1 MTPCARPKRP
11 RIPPLGRAS
20 RSSPTGADPARA
32 ARACDDDIRGNIR
45 DSRLEW
51 PVVSS
56 NYARDKP
63 ASLGTLLATS
73 REAAARLAGTA
84 IDREQWR
91 RVVGERIAAR
101 TEPGP
106 KRGRE
111 LTVFV
116 ASASWAQ
123 ELSLLVNEIVAR
135 LKTANVYVDTVRF
148 RVREIAPPLRD
159 PAAPKPASRKAA
171 LPAPLLAHLE
181 GIADLELRDAI
192 GEAAALW
199 LGREETR
206 APQSSTTLARPSAR
220 TPRAAESQSAR
231 SDRTPSS
238 ARARVKGKP

>member
-1 MTPCARPKRP
+1 M
-11 RIPPLGRAS
+11 
-20 RSSPTGADPARA
+20 
-32 ARACDDDIRGNIR
+32 
-45 DSRLEW
+45 
-51 PVVSS
+51 
-56 NYARDKP
+56 RDKP
-63 ASLGTLLATS
+63 ASLGALLATS

-135 LKTANVYVDTVRF
+135 LKTAHVYVDTVRF
-148 RVREIAPPLRD
+148 RVREIAAPLRD

-171 LPAPLLAHLE
+171 LPRKLLEHLA
-181 GIADLELRDAI
+181 GIEDEELRDAI
-192 GEAAALW
+192 GDAAALW
-199 LGREETR
+199 LAREE
-206 APQSSTTLARPSAR
+206 APAAPGSATSAR
-220 TPRAAESQSAR
+220 LSARNPRAAESRTAR

-238 ARARVKGKP
+238 VRARVKGKP